1 MSRTQPVPPDIAV
14 FFAPVAEARQAVE
27 TFLKKHAAAPSPL
40 AKALL
45 TNEQYQVQEILEET
59 IAALH
64 QKQAV
69 LLAAVREADTLW
81 QSDRPSALA
90 ALPTLWQSLGYLAKW
105 LATLRESLFRL
116 ASI

>member
-1 MSRTQPVPPDIAV
+1 
-14 FFAPVAEARQAVE
+14 
-27 TFLKKHAAAPSPL
+27 
-40 AKALL
+40 
-45 TNEQYQVQEILEET
+45 
-59 IAALH
+59 
-64 QKQAV
+64 